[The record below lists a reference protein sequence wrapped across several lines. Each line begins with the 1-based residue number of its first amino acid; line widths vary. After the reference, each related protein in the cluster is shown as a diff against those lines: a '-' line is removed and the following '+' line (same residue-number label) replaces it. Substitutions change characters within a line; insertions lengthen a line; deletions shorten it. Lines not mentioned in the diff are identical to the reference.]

1 MTENYTVYL
10 NSGKKRLVTEEE
22 KNILTRGSS
31 VLWVAVGNDK
41 RYYWDGSGW
50 WVKKLTNK
58 ESMAKLIEAYPY
70 CFSDTPKPLE
80 IGIHKRIVS
89 DGTLTK
95 DETRRVLQ
103 WYCGSVEYLFSV
115 LSSQFRVNLE
125 GGVGDEITEDEKKFA
140 VEKLRILQQEFLK
153 DHNEGG

>member
-1 MTENYTVYL
+1 MIEKYTVYL
-10 NSGKKRLVTEEE
+10 NIGKRLLVTEEE
-22 KNILTRGSS
+22 KNALDQSTFILC
-31 VLWVAVGNDK
+31 LAGNNK
-41 RYYWDGSGW
+41 RYYWNGVGW
-50 WVKKLTNK
+50 SKKLTNK

-95 DETRRVLQ
+95 DEIRRVLQ
-103 WYCGSVEYLFSV
+103 WYCGSVEYLLSV
-115 LSSQFRVNLE
+115 ISSKYRYTLE
-125 GGVGDEITEDEKKFA
+125 FEGIGDEITDDEKAFA

-153 DHNEGG
+153 DHNEGA

>member
-1 MTENYTVYL
+1 MIEKFTLYFNNGT
-10 NSGKKRLVTEEE
+10 KRLVTREE
-22 KNILTRGSS
+22 KEILTRGSS
-31 VLWVAVGNDK
+31 VLWVAAGNNK
-41 RYYWDGSGW
+41 KYYWNGSK

-58 ESMAKLIEAYPY
+58 ESMVKLIETYPY

-80 IGIHKRIVS
+80 IGVHKRIVS

-103 WYCGSVEYLFSV
+103 LYCGLVEYQFSV
-115 LSSQFRVNLE
+115 ICSQFRVNLE
-125 GGVGDEITEDEKKFA
+125 GGVGDEITDDEKAFA

-153 DHNEGG
+153 DHNEGA

>member
-1 MTENYTVYL
+1 MIEKFTLYL
-10 NSGKKRLVTEEE
+10 NDGTKRLVTREE
-22 KNILTRGSS
+22 KEILTRGSS
-31 VLWVAVGNDK
+31 VLWVAAGNDK
-41 RYYWDGSGW
+41 RYYWDGSGGW
-50 WVKKLTNK
+50 IKKLTNK

-103 WYCGSVEYLFSV
+103 LYCSSVEYLFCV

-125 GGVGDEITEDEKKFA
+125 GGVGDEITAREQGFA
-140 VEKLRILQQEFLK
+140 VDKLKILQQEFLK
-153 DHNEGG
+153 DHNKG